1 MFDIKLHPWAGA
13 DEVSWEVI
21 VGLSITYMLPLKVP
35 QYGSK
40 FKVLLSFVLGFSAV
54 YLGLSFLLFMLAD
67 WVAVILLE
75 VEYSYT
81 YYQIIS

>member
-1 MFDIKLHPWAGA
+1 M
-13 DEVSWEVI
+13 VQS
-21 VGLSITYMLPLKVP
+21 
-35 QYGSK
+35 SK
-40 FKVLLSFVLGFSAV
+40 FSVLFLVFPPF

>member
-1 MFDIKLHPWAGA
+1 
-13 DEVSWEVI
+13 
-21 VGLSITYMLPLKVP
+21 
-35 QYGSK
+35 
-40 FKVLLSFVLGFSAV
+40 
-54 YLGLSFLLFMLAD
+54 LSFLLFMLAD

>member
-1 MFDIKLHPWAGA
+1 MRSVGGYRKFVNNIHVAIEGPSIWLTINMVQSSPRFC
-13 DEVSWEVI
+13 SWFC
-21 VGLSITYMLPLKVP
+21 PP
-35 QYGSK
+35 
-40 FKVLLSFVLGFSAV
+40 F